1 MRLPMKGSHTYKED
15 NPLIILTSNQPLSQ
29 HCGDKWFNNE
39 SKRDLFVST
48 LGVRVKEI
56 EIPSNLFCNFHEFEE
71 LLTASV
77 EFVPLQKLTKLRE
90 PVPSNSQAKG

>member
-1 MRLPMKGSHTYKED
+1 
-15 NPLIILTSNQPLSQ
+15 
-29 HCGDKWFNNE
+29 
-39 SKRDLFVST
+39 VST

-56 EIPSNLFCNFHEFEE
+56 EGPSNLFCNFHEFEE

-77 EFVPLQKLTKLRE
+77 EFVPLQKLIKLRE